1 MSKYKF
7 DKNKKPLPGDDE
19 INKYKDFGK
28 LIHNY
33 QRATKP
39 LYEKPL
45 YKQPKVFIF
54 LVMIVLLALLIAHFS
69 EKDEQQKSVPIEQ
82 KP

>member
-7 DKNKKPLPGDDE
+7 DKNKKPLPADDD
-19 INKYKDFGK
+19 ISKYKDFGK

-45 YKQPKVFIF
+45 YKQPKTFIF
-54 LVMIVLLALLIAHFS
+54 LVMIVLLALLIAHLA
-69 EKDEQQKSVPIEQ
+69 EKEEQEKPAPQEQQP
-82 KP
+82 

>member
-19 INKYKDFGK
+19 ISKYKDFGK

-39 LYEKPL
+39 LYHKPL

-54 LVMIVLLALLIAHFS
+54 LVMIVLLALLIAHLS
-69 EKDEQQKSVPIEQ
+69 EKEKQQKPALQEQ
-82 KP
+82 K

>member
-1 MSKYKF
+1 MSKYTF
-7 DKNKKPLPGDDE
+7 NKNKKPLPGDDE
-19 INKYKDFGK
+19 ISKYKDFGK

-39 LYEKPL
+39 LYHKPL

-54 LVMIVLLALLIAHFS
+54 LVMIVLLALLISHFAEK
-69 EKDEQQKSVPIEQ
+69 EKDQTPAPVEQQP
-82 KP
+82 

>member
-39 LYEKPL
+39 LYHKPL

-54 LVMIVLLALLIAHFS
+54 LVMIVLLVILLAKVS
-69 EKDEQQKSVPIEQ
+69 EKEEQ
-82 KP
+82 KPAPVEQKP

>member
-7 DKNKKPLPGDDE
+7 DKNKKPLPDDAE
-19 INKYKDFGK
+19 ISKYKDFGK
-28 LIHNY
+28 LVHNY

-39 LYEKPL
+39 LYHKPL

-54 LVMIVLLALLIAHFS
+54 LVMIVLLAILLAKVS
-69 EKDEQQKSVPIEQ
+69 EKEQKQPAPVEQ

>member
-7 DKNKKPLPGDDE
+7 DKNKKPQPGDGE
-19 INKYKDFGK
+19 ISKYKDFGK
-28 LIHNY
+28 LIYNY
-33 QRATKP
+33 QRATRP

-45 YKQPKVFIF
+45 YKQPGVFIF
-54 LVMIVLLALLIAHFS
+54 LVIIVLLAMLIAHLS
-69 EKDEQQKSVPIEQ
+69 EKEKEQNPSKTEQ

>member
-7 DKNKKPLPGDDE
+7 DKNKKPLPDDAE
-19 INKYKDFGK
+19 ISKYKDFGK
-28 LIHNY
+28 LVHNY

-39 LYEKPL
+39 LYHKPL

-54 LVMIVLLALLIAHFS
+54 LVMIVLLALLITHFADK
-69 EKDEQQKSVPIEQ
+69 EEQQKPVPQEQ
-82 KP
+82 QK